1 MSNVLLEDIFSVAF
15 EKTVP
20 HKKTIA
26 EATMNDIPHEIDD
39 VVHKLK
45 DLRFDM
51 EELIK
56 TWEKANMDLVPL
68 HEILNGINSLIEVV
82 YNNGAKLADQQIG
95 VVSKESALKEVD
107 SENNNPDVVNNS
119 NEQNKDNDNWK
130 IIELSDVLDM
140 LKQPEH
146 EMLNRAFKRGVRNVR
161 EDRPVGVSGEIET
174 VFISPDEN
182 LKIMFKGLAEPI
194 FIYKDGGISGSAWRK
209 LK

>member
-20 HKKTIA
+20 HKKTIT

-107 SENNNPDVVNNS
+107 SENNNPDVVDNS
-119 NEQNKDNDNWK
+119 DEQNKDKDNWK

>member
-20 HKKTIA
+20 HKKTIT

-107 SENNNPDVVNNS
+107 SENNNPDVVDNS
-119 NEQNKDNDNWK
+119 DEQNKDKDNWK

-140 LKQPEH
+140 LKQPEY

-174 VFISPDEN
+174 VFISPDKN